1 MNHPTTPSSGQR
13 QTPAEE
19 QLAKLKMYMSAG
31 VPANTQAAYRSAIND
46 FCNEWGGRLPAT
58 PRDVCLYIVSRAEQH
73 KPSTIALRLSCIS
86 TWHQVQGMPD
96 PTKDASVKLTLK
108 GVRKVHPHKPKQAR
122 PMTHAE
128 LRQIVEALDRAHK
141 AAVEAQN
148 YVEAMI
154 CLRDKA
160 LVLVAFWRAFRSDE
174 LSSMRAEFV
183 SADKRKGME
192 IFLPSSKTDKEAKG
206 LTFFVPAFAEL
217 CPVKAY
223 SDWIEVAGIT
233 SGPVF
238 SRVLPNAL
246 LSGKPLRPSSIADIL
261 RTNYKR
267 AGIDPSGISTHSM
280 RRGFAH
286 WAVGQKWNARGLMDY
301 VGWKDIKNASKYMPA
316 VHGFGEMA
324 LSFGSDE
331 LMTPVRVGN
340 CLPGTPGR
348 ELPRE
353 DQA

>member
-1 MNHPTTPSSGQR
+1 M
-13 QTPAEE
+13 
-19 QLAKLKMYMSAG
+19 
-31 VPANTQAAYRSAIND
+31 
-46 FCNEWGGRLPAT
+46 
-58 PRDVCLYIVSRAEQH
+58 
-73 KPSTIALRLSCIS
+73 
-86 TWHQVQGMPD
+86 
-96 PTKDASVKLTLK
+96 
-108 GVRKVHPHKPKQAR
+108 
-122 PMTHAE
+122 
-128 LRQIVEALDRAHK
+128 
-141 AAVEAQN
+141 
-148 YVEAMI
+148 
-154 CLRDKA
+154 
-160 LVLVAFWRAFRSDE
+160 
-174 LSSMRAEFV
+174 
-183 SADKRKGME
+183 
-192 IFLPSSKTDKEAKG
+192 
-206 LTFFVPAFAEL
+206 PAFAEL

-261 RTNYKR
+261 RANYKR